1 MNSHRDVGT
10 RCIRRITPII
20 YAARRD
26 AVMGHGTLFMVV
38 HTFRVQRTLIV
49 SRSSDVRHET
59 QIGLRKLFQRQ
70 DKKKQRIAA

>member
-1 MNSHRDVGT
+1 MRQGMNSYRDVRT

-26 AVMGHGTLFMVV
+26 AVMGHGTLSMAV

-49 SRSSDVRHET
+49 ARSSDVRRET

-70 DKKKQRIAA
+70 D